1 MDPVQGFVI
10 RPLEDADA
18 AQCARMIRASEPW
31 VTLGTKYET
40 LLGVLR
46 NSDRERTVAARN
58 GNIAGCIVVNTA
70 QPLSGY
76 IHAICVAP
84 GDRGGGIGRILM
96 EHAQAGIFAASP
108 NVFLFVSD
116 FNAAAQSFYE
126 RLGYRKVGELP
137 ENLVAGRS
145 ELLMRKSR
153 GPIRGYAGGGR

>member
-1 MDPVQGFVI
+1 MEPAQAVVI

-18 AQCARMIRASEPW
+18 AQCARMMQASEPW
-31 VTLGTKYET
+31 VTLGTKYQT

-46 NSDRERTVAARN
+46 NPDRERTVAARN
-58 GNIAGCIVVNTA
+58 GSIAGCIVVNTA

-76 IHAICVAP
+76 IQAICVAP
-84 GDRGGGIGRILM
+84 GERGGGIGRMLM
-96 EHAQAGIFAASP
+96 EHAEAGIFAASP

-137 ENLVAGRS
+137 DYLVPGRS
-145 ELLMRKSR
+145 EWLLRKSR
-153 GPIRGYAGGGR
+153 GPIRGYAGGAR